1 MGALSLIFFNQKV
14 LLRALSFLFSVP
26 KAIGFGLATRPNAI
40 RFDFQPHPPVLDLA
54 EPPDIY

>member
-1 MGALSLIFFNQKV
+1 MGALSLMFFNQKV
-14 LLRALSFLFSVP
+14 LLRALSFLFSVL

-40 RFDFQPHPPVLDLA
+40 RSDFQPHPPILNLA

>member
-1 MGALSLIFFNQKV
+1 LMFFNQKV
-14 LLRALSFLFSVP
+14 LLRALSFLFFVL

-40 RFDFQPHPPVLDLA
+40 RSDFQPHPPILNLA